1 MNHLL
6 HPVQIIV
13 AVTHM
18 SKCGRCQRLKV
29 CLPSHSCPQVEG
41 DGRCMVLVKATA
53 QQAEAFEAQARAS
66 RIARIHAAA
75 GFAAVF
81 EAMRASNKPCVGH
94 NCMFDISYGL
104 YSFADSFLPATWRD
118 YKKMVR
124 SW

>member
-1 MNHLL
+1 
-6 HPVQIIV
+6 
-13 AVTHM
+13 M
-18 SKCGRCQRLKV
+18 SGGAAATPAL
-29 CLPSHSCPQVEG
+29 QVEG
-41 DGRCMVLVKATA
+41 DSRCLVLVKASA
-53 QQAEAFEAQARAS
+53 QQAEAYEAQARAS